1 MKVLR
6 LLLVGTLLT
15 GCVITD
21 NGVALNPPGPQVF
34 VCLNAVTD
42 AEALEFKS
50 DIKAEPFKDDRLDK
64 AQRLAK
70 DRCFQTRHVIIVM
83 SAMQFESNKLDIA
96 KFLYT
101 KTEDQ
106 QNYEDVV
113 DALTY
118 SSSKDELRDY
128 IDAMS

>member
-6 LLLVGTLLT
+6 LLLVGALLT

-21 NGVALNPPGPQVF
+21 DGIALNPPGPQVF

-42 AEALEFKS
+42 DEAQEMKA
-50 DIKAEPFKDDRLDK
+50 DIAAEPFKDDRLDK

-70 DRCFQTRHVIIVM
+70 DRCFQSRHVVTIM
-83 SAMQFESNKLDIA
+83 SAMQFESNKLEIA
-96 KFLYT
+96 KFLYL

-106 QNYEDVV
+106 DNYEDVV
-113 DALTY
+113 GALTY
-118 SSSKDELRDY
+118 SSSKEELRDY

>member
-6 LLLVGTLLT
+6 LLLVGAVLT

-21 NGVALNPPGPQVF
+21 DGIALNPPGPQVF

-42 AEALEFKS
+42 DEAQEMKQ
-50 DIKAEPFKDDRLDK
+50 DIADEPFKDDRLNE
-64 AQRLAK
+64 ARRLAK
-70 DRCFQTRHVIIVM
+70 DRCFQSRHVVTVM
-83 SAMQFESNKLDIA
+83 SAMQFESNKLEIA
-96 KFLYT
+96 KFLYL

-106 QNYEDVV
+106 DNYNDVV

-118 SSSKDELRDY
+118 SSSKEELRDY

>member
-1 MKVLR
+1 MKVLK
-6 LLLVGTLLT
+6 LLLVGALLT

-21 NGVALNPPGPQVF
+21 DGITLNPPGPQVF

-42 AEALEFKS
+42 DEALEFKS
-50 DIKAEPFKDDRLDK
+50 EIEDEPFKDDRLDK

-70 DRCFQTRHVIIVM
+70 DRCFQSRHVITVM
-83 SAMQFESNKLDIA
+83 SAMQFESNKLEIA
-96 KFLYT
+96 KFLYL

-118 SSSKDELRDY
+118 GSSKDELRDY